1 MEEEA
6 FKFLSV
12 VLVLR
17 VAMELMEEERRP
29 WAAMRDLFY
38 IILLFSLLGRA

>member
-6 FKFLSV
+6 FKFLFV
-12 VLVLR
+12 VLR